1 MILDA
6 TTFFDCVLPTSNDI
20 STQEVEFGIR
30 SVELYV
36 VKPILGAETYANI
49 VEDPVTYADAV
60 DGTNTVAGLKTAIEH
75 LVYAYLLWD
84 RTRLTRYTSVI
95 KDDERSTEPKP
106 EDLYQIC
113 KAHYEMGIAFVLEVC
128 EFLGLTPNQTSNHL
142 VFGEL
147 LLGL

>member
-6 TTFFDCVLPTSNDI
+6 TTFFDCGLPTSNDI

-84 RTRLTRYTSVI
+84 RTRRPL
-95 KDDERSTEPKP
+95 
-106 EDLYQIC
+106 
-113 KAHYEMGIAFVLEVC
+113 
-128 EFLGLTPNQTSNHL
+128 PNLQSAL
-142 VFGEL
+142 
-147 LLGL
+147 